1 MDQPFDPD
9 FFLLHTQKVEN
20 VPNVKAA
27 KFICTVSYEKKLSV
41 FFLVQTSLLQQ
52 DATPKKVN
60 QKNIFLQCNAY
71 YSSD

>member
-27 KFICTVSYEKKLSV
+27 KFICTVSYEKKLRV
-41 FFLVQTSLLQQ
+41 FFLLQTSLLQH
-52 DATPKKVN
+52 DV
-60 QKNIFLQCNAY
+60 
-71 YSSD
+71 